1 VAPATERQVSFSR
14 SENNTRWNVRVE
26 VFNQAGQLI
35 TTLVDDIMEAGNYQV
50 TWNGRSSS
58 GSAVSSGTHL
68 YHLVTDGVVQTNKM
82 IMIK

>member
-1 VAPATERQVSFSR
+1 MGKILIIIYSRSVAPATEWQVSFGK

-35 TTLVDDIMEAGNYQV
+35 TTLVDGIMEAGNYQV

-58 GSAVSSGTHL
+58 GSAVSSGTYL
-68 YHLVTDGVVQTNKM
+68 YH
-82 IMIK
+82 